1 MLKSA
6 PARSGKISSW
16 LGHFAAAAAWAL
28 ALALSMSAA
37 RAQDLKLEAIDVQ
50 PLPGQQLELRL
61 RTNGTA
67 PEPMTFTIENPAR
80 ISLDLPNTALGLSNR
95 RRDVNVGP
103 LTSILAAEA
112 NGRTRIVLNLNNMV
126 PYQTRVQGDSVYVTL
141 GQAPGGALQPSFTA
155 QPAPSAAPAG
165 GAASA
170 QAAQRAIRNID
181 FRRGTDGAGQVVVE
195 LNDPHTTVD
204 VREEGGRIVVDF
216 QDTAIPNELI
226 KRLDVTDFATPVLT
240 VDALRANR
248 NARLVVSA
256 ATEYD
261 QVAYQTDNQFT
272 LELKPPAQK
281 AAAATSGVYNQNHEY
296 TGERLTLNF
305 QDLETRAVLQLIADF
320 SGLNI
325 VVSDTVMGSVTLRLQ
340 NVPWDQALDI
350 VMTTKGLD
358 MRRNGNVII
367 VAPAEEIAARE
378 QADLAAQKA
387 LQTLEPLRSE
397 FIQVNYAKASD
408 LATLI
413 RGGSATGGS
422 STTGGGATAATAAAV
437 GSGRA
442 ALLSERGSVA
452 IDVRTNTLLVSD
464 VSRNLENIRRLVQTL
479 DIPVRQVSIETRVVI
494 VNDDYERD
502 LGVRFG
508 ATVVKNNT
516 ANGLLSMTGTSAGS
530 DTIVSSGINNI
541 NNSGTPFPVTTPPIG
556 QRYNVNLPVS
566 NPAGS
571 FALAILDSDYLVDL
585 ELSALQA
592 EGNGKI
598 VSTPRVIATNQHEAR
613 IRQGVEIPY
622 QESSSSG
629 ATTTQFKEAV
639 LSLTVTPQ
647 ITPDDR
653 IIMDLLVTKDSVGA
667 VVQSATGGQVPS
679 IDTRSVTTSVVVN
692 DGQTVVLG
700 GIYETELRE
709 TINKVPV
716 LGDIPGLG
724 YLFRSRS
731 NINNNAELLI
741 FVTPKILRE
750 GARVE

>member
-6 PARSGKISSW
+6 PVRCGNTSSW
-16 LGHFAAAAAWAL
+16 LGRLLASSAWILTL
-28 ALALSMSAA
+28 ALTTFAA
-37 RAQDLKLEAIDVQ
+37 RAQDLRLEAIDVQ
-50 PLPGQQLELRL
+50 PLPGQQVELRL
-61 RTNGTA
+61 RLNGAA
-67 PEPMTFTIENPAR
+67 PEPMSFTIDNPAR
-80 ISLDLPNTALGLSNR
+80 ISLDLPNTSLGMSQR
-95 RRDVNVGP
+95 RQEVNSGP
-103 LTSILAAEA
+103 LTTILSAEA
-112 NGRTRIVLNLNNMV
+112 NGRTRVVLNLNSMV
-126 PYQTRVQGDSVYVTL
+126 PYQTRVVGDSVYVTL
-141 GQAPGGALQPSFTA
+141 GQAPGESAPPAFTA
-155 QPAPSAAPAG
+155 QPQPGAPAAPAG
-165 GAASA
+165 AAVASA
-170 QAAQRAIRNID
+170 ERAIRNID
-181 FRRGTDGAGQVVVE
+181 FRRGADGAGQVVVE
-195 LNDPHTTVD
+195 LSDPRTTVD
-204 VREEGGRIVVDF
+204 VRQEGGRIVVDF
-216 QDTAIPNELI
+216 QDTALPGTLA

-240 VDALRANR
+240 VDALRSDR
-248 NARLVVSA
+248 DARLVVSA

-261 QVAYQTDNQFT
+261 QVAYQSDNLFT
-272 LELKPPAQK
+272 LELKPPVQR
-281 AAAATSGVYNQNHEY
+281 AAATPGVFDQNRDY

-325 VVSDTVMGSVTLRLQ
+325 VVSDTVQGSVTLRLQ

-378 QADLAAQKA
+378 QADLEAQAAI
-387 LQTLEPLRSE
+387 QTLEPLRSE
-397 FIQVNYAKASD
+397 FIQVNYAKAAE
-408 LATLI
+408 LAELI
-413 RGGSATGGS
+413 RGGQS
-422 STTGGGATAATAAAV
+422 GGG
-437 GSGRA
+437 GMQSG
-442 ALLSERGSVA
+442 LISERGSVA

-464 VSRNLENIRRLVQTL
+464 TARSLENIRRLVTTL

-494 VNDDYERD
+494 VNDDYSRE

-508 ATVVKNNT
+508 ATVVKDNS
-516 ANGLLSMTGTSAGS
+516 GDGIISMTGTSEGS
-530 DTIVSSGINNI
+530 DTIVGSALDNLQNTGQ
-541 NNSGTPFPVTTPPIG
+541 PFPVTVGPID
-556 QRYNVNLPVS
+556 QRYNVNLPVA

-592 EGNGKI
+592 EGQGRI
-598 VSTPRVIATNQHEAR
+598 VSTPRVIATNQREAR
-613 IRQGVEIPY
+613 IEQGVEIPY

-653 IIMDLLVTKDSVGA
+653 IIMDLLVTKDSVGE
-667 VVQSATGGQVPS
+667 VVPSATGGFVPS
-679 IDTRSVTTSVVVN
+679 IDTRSVTTTVVVN
-692 DGQTVVLG
+692 DGETVVLG

-724 YLFRSRS
+724 YLFRSR
-731 NINNNAELLI
+731 NNVNNNAELLI
-741 FVTPKILRE
+741 FVTPKIIRE
-750 GARVE
+750 SGRL

>member
-6 PARSGKISSW
+6 PVRNGKISSW
-16 LGHFAAAAAWAL
+16 LGHFAAAATWAL

-67 PEPMTFTIENPAR
+67 PEPMTFTIDNPAR
-80 ISLDLPNTALGLSNR
+80 ISIDLPNTALGLANR
-95 RRDVNVGP
+95 RRDVNAGP

-112 NGRTRIVLNLNNMV
+112 NGRTRIVFNLSNMV

-141 GQAPGGALQPSFTA
+141 GQAPGGAPQPSFAA
-155 QPAPSAAPAG
+155 QPAPSAAAGG

-170 QAAQRAIRNID
+170 QAGPRAIRNID

-204 VREEGGRIVVDF
+204 VREEGGRVVVDF
-216 QDTAIPNELI
+216 QDTAIPNELM

-261 QVAYQTDNQFT
+261 QVAYQTDNLFT
-272 LELKPPAQK
+272 LELKPPAPK
-281 AAAATSGVYNQNHEY
+281 AAAATSGVYNQNREY
-296 TGERLTLNF
+296 TGDRLTLNF

-367 VAPAEEIAARE
+367 VAPAEEITARE

-387 LQTLEPLRSE
+387 LQTLEPIRSE

-422 STTGGGATAATAAAV
+422 TAASAAA
-437 GSGRA
+437 GAAAASSKA

-452 IDVRTNTLLVSD
+452 IDVRTNTLLVTD
-464 VSRNLENIRRLVQTL
+464 TSRNLENIRRLVQTL

-530 DTIVSSGINNI
+530 DTIVSSGINNL
-541 NNSGTPFPVTTPPIG
+541 NTNGTPFPITTPPIG

-585 ELSALQA
+585 ELTALQA

-653 IIMDLLVTKDSVGA
+653 IIMDLLVTKDSVGQ

-741 FVTPKILRE
+741 FVTPRILRE
-750 GARVE
+750 GARIE